1 MSRTVSKAAT
11 AGARVPVARTRKT
24 TAGAGKAA
32 PRGKASAAGRGVQ
45 DISPARRAQLDAGAP
60 ASNLTECLAVDFA
73 ALMAAA
79 VPQAGADAAEALRA
93 AAGQGISRRMA
104 LAGAMLLERLGP
116 AGFESLR
123 EHASD
128 TVRGWACFM
137 AGAMP
142 GLELEARLRLIRPLA
157 DDAHFGVREWV
168 WMALRPGLAAELRRS
183 VALLTPWTKEPSER
197 LRRFASESL
206 RPRGV
211 WCAHIAEL
219 KADPDIGLP
228 LLTPLRADP
237 SVYVQDSVANWLNDA
252 SKDQPDWVRGVCARW
267 QADAPAEATL
277 RICRR
282 ALRTVGA

>member
-1 MSRTVSKAAT
+1 MSRKAA
-11 AGARVPVARTRKT
+11 KT
-24 TAGAGKAA
+24 
-32 PRGKASAAGRGVQ
+32 PAAGRGVQ

-79 VPQAGADAAEALRA
+79 VPQAGADAAAAMRA
-93 AAGQGISRRMA
+93 ASAQGISRRMA
-104 LAGAMLLERLGP
+104 LAGALMLERLGP
-116 AGFESLR
+116 AGFDALR
-123 EHASD
+123 GHASD

-142 GLELEARLRLIRPLA
+142 GLDLEARLRLIRPLA

-168 WMALRPGLAAELRRS
+168 WMALRPGLAVELRRS

-219 KADPDIGLP
+219 KADPGIGLP
-228 LLTPLRADP
+228 LLAPLRADP